1 MVNKAYE
8 YRIYPTE
15 EQVSIFNKTL
25 GLCRLY
31 YNLVVENKNKD
42 HSMPIEGY
50 KPTFA
55 KFKPETLEWLS
66 DVDSIP
72 LGQVWSDVRGG
83 IHKFLCVCWWS

>member
-1 MVNKAYE
+1 MNKAYE
-8 YRIYPTE
+8 YRIYPTA

-42 HSMPIEGY
+42 HVMPIEGY

-55 KFKPETLEWLS
+55 KFKPEARLQKNIML
-66 DVDSIP
+66 
-72 LGQVWSDVRGG
+72 L
-83 IHKFLCVCWWS
+83 